1 MSERVN
7 KNCAQRAGKPWFE
20 LLSGSNGRF
29 YRQSCYGTPMT
40 LPLGWREPAGSLCC
54 WSNTEPSAHMA
65 LTDCGI
71 KHSHTST
78 GSVHTSLQTRTCLLC
93 SIITSLSLKRT
104 FHTLAPPVEWVVGLM
119 PNALHYPSCSGFCIY
134 LRRWRCRCCW
144 RLFCTGPEQEP
155 CGGGGRSA
163 DPTETPI
170 KDHFTLSHLYQLNL
184 LWI

>member
-1 MSERVN
+1 MLVSRGSSSWAVQMVVSIGRAVTARPWLFLWGGVN
-7 KNCAQRAGKPWFE
+7 QLVLFVAGP
-20 LLSGSNGRF
+20 
-29 YRQSCYGTPMT
+29 
-40 LPLGWREPAGSLCC
+40 
-54 WSNTEPSAHMA
+54 TEPSAHMA

>member
-1 MSERVN
+1 MREYIKTVHSV
-7 KNCAQRAGKPWFE
+7 
-20 LLSGSNGRF
+20 LLSRGRSSWAVQMAVSIGRAVTARPWLF
-29 YRQSCYGTPMT
+29 
-40 LPLGWREPAGSLCC
+40 LWGWREPAGSLCC

-65 LTDCGI
+65 LADCGI

-78 GSVHTSLQTRTCLLC
+78 GSVHTSLQIRTCLLC
-93 SIITSLSLKRT
+93 STITSLSLKRT
-104 FHTLAPPVEWVVGLM
+104 FHTLAPTVEWVVGLM
-119 PNALHYPSCSGFCIY
+119 PDALHYPSCSGFCIY

-144 RLFCTGPEQEP
+144 RLFCTGPEQEL